1 MIHEI
6 PLCDNR
12 LPHIFQGLGESDE
25 RALPTNTVNFVN
37 FVEKI
42 LLVQYFLQMVI
53 FYQSPVVDGV
63 DVDVDELDAKCEA
76 LAYSDP
82 VHLRRIVLK

>member
-1 MIHEI
+1 
-6 PLCDNR
+6 
-12 LPHIFQGLGESDE
+12 
-25 RALPTNTVNFVN
+25 
-37 FVEKI
+37 
-42 LLVQYFLQMVI
+42 MVI

-82 VHLRRIVLK
+82 VHLRRIVLKWLNP